1 MMPCA
6 EADKMDEV
14 SRIAAIRDPFELLR
28 EATEQLSTAQQQ
40 VTELSR
46 LRRRTIQQL
55 HERGMSYA
63 QIAEAAGLSRG
74 RIHQIRHGGPA
85 PEGEFLGIGRVTIAT
100 PLKQEAIKAR
110 PVVAI
115 EDVTGSQ
122 RLGELARS
130 LGIEPAFESVPVGG
144 KIDLNRPN
152 LIVICGPRLS
162 EAVASVLAQDPA
174 VQFERASDGP
184 WTLVDRRSGRAYR
197 SGQDES
203 PPRNR
208 DFAYLGRLPRPDGN
222 GSVMIFTGIHPP
234 GSLGVVHL
242 LTTKLVDLYAEL
254 GTANF
259 STIVGTEFD
268 HDTHEPIT
276 VELMTSLHR
285 LEEN

>member
-1 MMPCA
+1 V
-6 EADKMDEV
+6 EADNMDDV

-28 EATEQLSTAQQQ
+28 EATSQLSAAQEQ

-46 LRRRTIQQL
+46 LRRRTIQEL

-100 PLKQEAIKAR
+100 PLKQEAINAR
-110 PVVAI
+110 PVVAV
-115 EDVTGSQ
+115 EDVTGAQ

-130 LGIEPAFESVPVGG
+130 FGIEPSFETVPIGG
-144 KIDLNRPN
+144 EIDLNRPN

-162 EAVASVLAQDPA
+162 KPVASVLDQDPL
-174 VQFERASDGP
+174 VRFERADDGP
-184 WTLVDRRSGRAYR
+184 WTLVDRHSGQVFR
-197 SGQDES
+197 SGQDEV
-203 PPRNR
+203 PERDR

-242 LTTKLVDLYAEL
+242 LGAKLAEL
-254 GTANF
+254 HAELHTENF
-259 STIVGTEFD
+259 STVVGTEFD
-268 HDTHEPIT
+268 HETHEPIN
-276 VELMTSLHR
+276 VELMTPLHR
-285 LEEN
+285 FEET